1 MPAAVVDSSA
11 LIFLAKL
18 HRLEALGVFTPILST
33 REVVDEVEAG
43 MATGHRDALSVQA
56 ALEERHI
63 LVRRTPSV
71 PTSLAHLGRGEG
83 SVLALARRLP
93 NSTTILDDLGAIKA
107 AHSIGVRVRST
118 PFVLLDNVSAGR
130 ISRSEFQALLDDLLR
145 AGYFLSP
152 RLYVRLLEEA
162 GRA

>member
-18 HRLEALGVFTPILST
+18 HRLDALGVFAPVLTT

-43 MATGHRDALSVQA
+43 VATGHRDVLAVQA
-56 ALEERHI
+56 ALERRRI
-63 LVRRTPSV
+63 VVRRAPAA
-71 PTSLAHLGRGEG
+71 PAALAHLGRGER

-93 NSTTILDDLGAIKA
+93 SSTGVIDDLGAIKA
-107 AHSIGVRVRST
+107 AHSFGVRVRST
-118 PFVLLDNVSAGR
+118 PFLLLDNVSAGR
-130 ISRSEFQALLDDLLR
+130 ISRSEFQALLDDLLG